1 MSYLFVTQ
9 LAAQF
14 GAIGMTMMLFSLFS
28 RAHRGVRGDSGL
40 WARKESFTA
49 TEYAANRAGFVM
61 SMIALAIMLLVIFL
75 R

>member
-1 MSYLFVTQ
+1 MSYLFVIQ

-28 RAHRGVRGDSGL
+28 RAHRGVRGNSGF

-49 TEYAANRAGFVM
+49 TEYAANRAGFAM
-61 SMIALAIMLLVIFL
+61 SMVALLLMLVRIFL
-75 R
+75 L

>member
-1 MSYLFVTQ
+1 MSYLFVIQ

-28 RAHRGVRGDSGL
+28 RAHRGVRGDSGF

-49 TEYAANRAGFVM
+49 TEYAANRAGFAM
-61 SMIALAIMLLVIFL
+61 SMLALVLMLVVIFL
-75 R
+75 H